1 MKKITLQVSD
11 ETAKR
16 IEQLPEEKKEQLTRL
31 IDLWTAKPKP
41 ILEVMEELG
50 EYAVKRGLTK
60 EKLDDLLKDE

>member
-16 IEQLPEEKKEQLTRL
+16 IEQLPEEKKKQLTRL
-31 IDLWTAKPKP
+31 IDLWTAKPRP
-41 ILEVMEELG
+41 ILKVMEELG
-50 EYAVKRGLTK
+50 EYAAKKGLTK